1 MEGSQARSSTCV
13 IYNLSF
19 ITGNVVSG
27 ILIPSCSSH
36 PQGGEIPQ
44 LFDVCRS
51 DGATI
56 WIPILL
62 VYKSLFL
69 LVGLFLASQTF
80 SVKIKEL
87 RDSKLIV
94 TSVFSITV
102 ISIATGLVAFL
113 LTNNPDATYSLIGL
127 FILLL
132 VTAIL
137 ILLFV
142 TRVSSTLICDDC
154 GSRVM

>member
-1 MEGSQARSSTCV
+1 VEQS
-13 IYNLSF
+13 
-19 ITGNVVSG
+19 
-27 ILIPSCSSH
+27 
-36 PQGGEIPQ
+36 PQYFG
-44 LFDVCRS
+44 VCRS
-51 DGATI
+51 VGARI

-62 VYKSLFL
+62 VYKSLYL

-80 SVKIKEL
+80 NVKIKEL

-94 TSVFSITV
+94 ASVFSITV
-102 ISIATGLVAFL
+102 VSIATGLVAFL
-113 LTNNPDATYSLIGL
+113 LANNPDATYSLIGL

>member
-1 MEGSQARSSTCV
+1 M
-13 IYNLSF
+13 
-19 ITGNVVSG
+19 
-27 ILIPSCSSH
+27 
-36 PQGGEIPQ
+36 
-44 LFDVCRS
+44 
-51 DGATI
+51 
-56 WIPILL
+56 
-62 VYKSLFL
+62 
-69 LVGLFLASQTF
+69 GLFLASQTF
-80 SVKIKEL
+80 NVKIKEL

-94 TSVFSITV
+94 ASVFSITV
-102 ISIATGLVAFL
+102 VSIATGLVAFL